1 MHVWRKG
8 APEEMRVGKTVILG
22 GARTPFGK
30 LGGGLS
36 TLPAVQLGITA
47 ATAAVE
53 RAGIDREAIGHV
65 IMGQV
70 LQAGAGQNPA
80 RQVGL
85 GLGLDRT
92 VTAET
97 INRVC
102 GSGMRSVA
110 LADMQIRLGEEQV
123 VLAGGMESMSNAP
136 YALPKART
144 GYRLGNGELV
154 DLMVHDGL
162 MCAIENVHMG
172 IHGGNVSDEEAISR
186 EEQDAWAYRSHQR
199 ALAAIDDGR
208 MAEEIVPVEVPGRK
222 GSVTVD
228 IDEGPRRDT
237 SLEVLGKLKPAFSPT
252 GTVTAGNAPGV
263 NDGAAAVVVADEAWA
278 AEQGATPLA
287 TILATGQAA
296 WDAPYLAYTPEMAI
310 RQALE
315 KTDLTLDDIDV
326 FEINEA
332 FSSVSIIAGRRLGI
346 DPEKLNVNGG
356 AVALGHPI
364 GASGTR
370 LVLTAIHEL
379 RRRGGG
385 IAALGICS
393 GGGQGDA
400 MILQVHV

>member
-1 MHVWRKG
+1 M
-8 APEEMRVGKTVILG
+8 GKSVILG
-22 GARTPFGK
+22 GARTPFGR
-30 LGGGLS
+30 LGGGLA

-47 ATAAVE
+47 ATEAIARSGVE
-53 RAGIDREAIGHV
+53 RDAIGHV

-85 GLGLDRT
+85 GLGLERT

-102 GSGMRSVA
+102 GSGMRAVA

-136 YALPKART
+136 YALPKARS
-144 GYRLGNGELV
+144 GYRMGNGDLV
-154 DLMVHDGL
+154 DLMIADGL

-172 IHGGNVSDEEAISR
+172 IHGGNVSEEEGVTR
-186 EEQDAWAYRSHQR
+186 EEQDEWAFRSHQR

-208 MAEEIVPVEVPGRK
+208 MADEIVAVEVPGKK
-222 GSVTVD
+222 GSVTID
-228 IDEGPRRDT
+228 TDEGPRRDT
-237 SLEVLGKLKPAFSPT
+237 SLELLAKLKPAFSPT

-263 NDGAAAVVVADEAWA
+263 NDGAAAVVVADEGWA
-278 AEQGATPLA
+278 AANGVKPLA

-315 KTDLTLDDIDV
+315 KTDLSMEDIDL

-332 FSSVSIIAGRRLGI
+332 FASVSIIAGRRLGI
-346 DPEKLNVNGG
+346 DPEKMNPNGG

-370 LVLTAIHEL
+370 LVITAIHEL

-400 MILQVHV
+400 MILKVEA